1 MAKTLKLEKP
11 RPLNEALIGYTEKR
25 GKAWHYQL
33 ATVGGQSNA
42 YPGAIPVQDV
52 RDRLFD
58 WVGMEGTA
66 ETTVILPTGVS
77 RYEDET
83 RKAIVRSDTGTIF
96 EFPKRG
102 YQIHQY
108 QDTLVDNVERIL
120 DAGIAIGQAGLM
132 RGGAQ
137 AWIQVEMAETMS
149 VHGVDFRPYL
159 TAVTSMDGS
168 LATQYV
174 YGSQLLVCSNMIRLA
189 LNQETANKLRVKH
202 TRNSLPK
209 VRDARAALGII
220 HTAADDFTM
229 QVNALIEQTV
239 TDMQWEEFVGK
250 WAGTESDSKRS
261 ITLAE
266 RKQDELRHLWTEDER
281 VAPWANTAY
290 GVLAM
295 VNTYG
300 HHYKT
305 VKNVTRAERNI
316 ANMIDGTQAREDRQ
330 AMDLLASI
338 LV

>member
-1 MAKTLKLEKP
+1 MSETKTKL
-11 RPLNEALIGYTEKR
+11 RPINEALIGYTEKR
-25 GKAWHYQL
+25 GTAWHYQQ
-33 ATVGGQSNA
+33 TVLDGEINS
-42 YPGAIPVQDV
+42 YPGAIPVQEV

-58 WVGMEGTA
+58 WKGLEGSA
-66 ETTVILPTGVS
+66 ETTVLTNEGVT
-77 RYEDET
+77 RYEDDT
-83 RKAIVRSDTGTIF
+83 RKAIVRSDTGRIF
-96 EFPKRG
+96 EFPKLG

-108 QDTLVDNVERIL
+108 EDTLLDNVERIL
-120 DAGIAIGQAGLM
+120 DADIAIGQAGLM
-132 RGGAQ
+132 KGGAQ
-137 AWIQVEMAETMS
+137 AWIQIEMAETMS
-149 VHGVDFRPYL
+149 VQGVDFRPYL
-159 TAVTSMDGS
+159 TAVTSMDGT

-174 YGSQLLVCSNMIRLA
+174 HGSQLLVCSNMIRLA

-209 VRDARAALGII
+209 VRDAREALGII
-220 HTAADDFTM
+220 HTAADDFTA

-266 RKQDELRHLWTEDER
+266 RKQSELRYLWDEDER
-281 VAPWANTAY
+281 VAPWRGTAY

-316 ANMIDGTQAREDRQ
+316 ANMIDGTQAKEDQQ
-330 AMDLLASI
+330 AMGLLADI